1 MTMIDNHAPANV
13 WHSTAD
19 GVRDMEIADLR
30 HRLAEAERERNEH
43 AALIVRA
50 RDALA
55 ADYAEAAQ
63 VAKETGDDEDQY
75 RAMLFNGQRNGAL
88 RAYAQFLA
96 ATLTYPSVEAAA
108 VAIADGKAWG
118 QADATVYSS
127 DGFTPLCERSPF

>member
-1 MTMIDNHAPANV
+1 MTDILTRHD
-13 WHSTAD
+13 WHTVATGPD
-19 GVRDMEIADLR
+19 AELAELR
-30 HRLAEAERERNEH
+30 RRLAAAEKERDEH
-43 AALIVRA
+43 AALITRA

-63 VAKETGDDEDQY
+63 TAKDTGDDPDQY
-75 RAMLFNGQRNGAL
+75 RAMLFSGQRNGAL

-108 VAIADGKAWG
+108 IAIADGKAWG
-118 QADATVYSS
+118 QTDYTTVYGP